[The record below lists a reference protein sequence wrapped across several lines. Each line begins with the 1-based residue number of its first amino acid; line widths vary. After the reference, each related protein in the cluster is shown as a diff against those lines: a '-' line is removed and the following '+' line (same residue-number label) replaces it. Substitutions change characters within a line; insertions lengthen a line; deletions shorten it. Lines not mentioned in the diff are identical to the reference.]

1 MRISQVILFLS
12 GAIAALTCI
21 NIASAASNCDSNI
34 PEENVVLY
42 VGAYTRIE
50 PHVNGSAKGLSTF
63 SFNPKDGSLTYLNV
77 TDVGVNPTFVLGKT
91 INDGKKQIIYV
102 NNESNDNSTSSP
114 SGTTG
119 YVVALEV
126 TGPGQLKVLGRR
138 ETMGA
143 NPVHVSLS
151 PNEDVLA
158 ASVYGGGAVVLYPV
172 NEDGSL
178 APASDAHYY
187 PGPGSLVNPA
197 RQDSSHMHST
207 TWVPGSDVVFAPDL
221 GTDRIVQYKFDE
233 VNQKFDNTTF
243 PIVKRAPGSGP
254 RHMDIHP
261 SGKIAYVVD
270 EFGNHVGVYILNKDK
285 SLPATAIQN
294 ISALPAD
301 FTGSSDSAD
310 IHVTKDGQFVYTS
323 NRGHNSISIFKVKS
337 QEDGTLELIGH
348 ESSRGAFPR
357 SLLLY
362 KGFLLVSNQNS
373 DNIEVF
379 RRNADGTL
387 THTGHSAKSSSPVG
401 LYIAPT
407 I

>member
-102 NNESNDNSTSSP
+102 NNESNDNST
-114 SGTTG
+114 
-119 YVVALEV
+119 
-126 TGPGQLKVLGRR
+126 
-138 ETMGA
+138 
-143 NPVHVSLS
+143 
-151 PNEDVLA
+151 
-158 ASVYGGGAVVLYPV
+158 
-172 NEDGSL
+172 
-178 APASDAHYY
+178 
-187 PGPGSLVNPA
+187 
-197 RQDSSHMHST
+197 ST